1 MAKQIK
7 AKKAV
12 TKSKTTKAKAVSK
25 SKPIIKGVSAANI
38 AKASKRIRPIVGYT
52 PLERSNGLSTKYK
65 ANCFVKHEE
74 AQYCGAFKLRGVTN
88 HLKSM
93 PK

>member
-1 MAKQIK
+1 MAKQNK
-7 AKKAV
+7 AKKVV
-12 TKSKTTKAKAVSK
+12 TKNKTKAILKS

-65 ANCFVKHEE
+65 ANVHVKHEE
-74 AQYCGAFKLRGVTN
+74 A
-88 HLKSM
+88 
-93 PK
+93 